1 MPNNVIPLLL
11 CSNGIFNLCTMKR
24 ILIIITIIVSNY
36 YGISGQNNLVP
47 NGGFE
52 YYTSCPS
59 TFMQISYAYPW
70 IDPNSS
76 SSDYNNSC
84 NQSVPCLAGCIYYQ
98 FPHSGGGYAAIECMA
113 GLVGDNYRE
122 YIQVP
127 LIDSLKSNHCYY
139 VEFYTN
145 KANSD
150 EYAVNNIGAYISY
163 NAIVSP
169 YTLPYNLSPQILL
182 HGNPVLTYTVNWV
195 KVYGL
200 YSASGGEKYLTIGN
214 FQDDAHTYIM
224 LFDSNSVANEAY
236 YYIDDVSMY
245 EIKTT
250 NAGRDT
256 TICHGDSV
264 RLGTGNYEGL
274 QYEWQ
279 PTTGL
284 SNAGIGSPMASPNV
298 TTTYYLLQ
306 TTPCGVL
313 RDTVTITLGNC
324 TVGVNELGIKNAELE
339 IIPNPATNEIMLTS
353 NQKLKTIHIYNV
365 LSEEVFF
372 EQLTTSNQQL
382 SVDVSTWKEGI
393 YFIEVETEKGV
404 IRKKFI
410 KN

>member
-1 MPNNVIPLLL
+1 
-11 CSNGIFNLCTMKR
+11 MKR
-24 ILIIITIIVSNY
+24 IALLVFCFFLLKG
-36 YGISGQNNLVP
+36 YGQNLVP
-47 NGGFE
+47 NGDFE
-52 YYTSCPS
+52 FFSTCPTAYGQIYT
-59 TFMQISYAYPW
+59 ANPW
-70 IDPNSS
+70 TDPTNAT
-76 SSDYNNSC
+76 SDYFNGCNPTSIPCQASC
-84 NQSVPCLAGCIYYQ
+84 VYYQ
-98 FPHSGGGYAAIECMA
+98 YPHSGIGYAAIEF
-113 GLVGDNYRE
+113 LFHLSTNIRE
-122 YIQVP
+122 YVQVP
-127 LIDSLKSNHCYY
+127 ISSILVNNKCYY

-145 KANSD
+145 KANAD
-150 EYAVNNIGAYISY
+150 KYAVNNIGAYISDT
-163 NAIVSP
+163 AITSLYETCLNV
-169 YTLPYNLSPQILL
+169 TPQILL
-182 HGNPVLTYTVNWV
+182 PGNPVISDTLNWV

-200 YSASGGEKYLTIGN
+200 YQASGGENYLTIGN
-214 FQDDAHTYIM
+214 FRNDANTSIQII
-224 LFDSNSVANEAY
+224 DNTSTNDEAY

-256 TICHGDSV
+256 TICLGDSV